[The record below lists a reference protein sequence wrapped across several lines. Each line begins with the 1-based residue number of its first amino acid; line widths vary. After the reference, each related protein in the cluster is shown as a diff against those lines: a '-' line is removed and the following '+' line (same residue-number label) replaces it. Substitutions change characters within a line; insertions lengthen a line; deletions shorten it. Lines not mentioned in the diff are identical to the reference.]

1 MNEKHIL
8 GIDVG
13 GTGIKGAIVDVET
26 GQLQTER
33 IKILT
38 PKPATPEAVI
48 TVIRQLMA
56 QLDYSGPVGCGFPAI
71 VQNGIV
77 KTAANIDDSWIGVNI
92 EESLGRVTGFPVRAI
107 NDADA
112 AGIAEMRFG
121 AGRGKNGSVLLITIG
136 TGLGSALF
144 VDQKIVP
151 NSELGHI
158 YLKGMVAEKYASN
171 IVRKNEE
178 LSWEEWGKRLNEYLV
193 HLERIICPDLFLL
206 GGGVSKKFE
215 KFSEYLNTVAPVLP
229 AESQN
234 EAGVIGAAVFVND
247 NLQKEQRASI

>member
-1 MNEKHIL
+1 MNEKQVL

-13 GTGIKGAIVDVET
+13 GTGIKMAIIDVAT
-26 GQLQTER
+26 GELLTER
-33 IKILT
+33 IKMLT

-48 TVIRQLMA
+48 DVIKQIIA
-56 QLDYSGPVGCGFPAI
+56 QLNYEGPIGCGFPSI
-71 VQNGIV
+71 VQNGVV

-92 EESLGRVTGFPVRAI
+92 EALLSEATGFPVKAI

-121 AGRGKNGSVLLITIG
+121 AGKGKDGSVLLVTIG

-151 NSELGHI
+151 NSELGHL
-158 YLKGMVAEKYASN
+158 YLKGVVAEKYASN
-171 IVRKNEE
+171 AVRKNEE
-178 LSWEEWGKRLNEYLV
+178 LSWKEWGKRLNEYLV
-193 HLERIICPDLFLL
+193 HLERVICPEMILL

-215 KFSEYLNTVAPVLP
+215 KFAPHLNTQVTVLP

-234 EAGVIGAAVFVND
+234 EAGVIGAAVYAYDCFVKD
-247 NLQKEQRASI
+247 ASV